1 MLQGVLE
8 AFHWV
13 QRELQMGEAVWLTA
27 AAVANIYLRFLP
39 PPHRPQHVLSPRTS
53 LLLTQHIGLLFCGAQ
68 PI

>member
-39 PPHRPQHVLSPRTS
+39 PQHVLGPRTS
-53 LLLTQHIGLLFCGAQ
+53 LLLNQHMGLLFCGAQ

>member
-39 PPHRPQHVLSPRTS
+39 PQHVLGP
-53 LLLTQHIGLLFCGAQ
+53 
-68 PI
+68 